1 MGVGCI
7 VDCCM
12 ECGGCDGREEHLC
25 AGGGCDVVGGNIM
38 IQCIRYDHHIQYKHG
53 HLATDSGLDLW
64 WILWLLHS
72 PSEVTQHI
80 ITSHSVRSLVKIP
93 AGLPLDA
100 ADPVLCAGITM
111 YSHWCIGVW

>member
-25 AGGGCDVVGGNIM
+25 AGGGCDVVGGNTM

-53 HLATDSGLDLW
+53 HLAM
-64 WILWLLHS
+64 
-72 PSEVTQHI
+72 
-80 ITSHSVRSLVKIP
+80 
-93 AGLPLDA
+93 AGFL
-100 ADPVLCAGITM
+100 
-111 YSHWCIGVW
+111 